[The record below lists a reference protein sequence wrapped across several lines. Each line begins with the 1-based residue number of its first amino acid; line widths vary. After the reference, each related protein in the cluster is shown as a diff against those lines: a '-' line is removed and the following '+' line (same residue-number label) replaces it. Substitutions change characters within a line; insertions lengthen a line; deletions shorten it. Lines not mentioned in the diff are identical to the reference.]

1 MADKPYTA
9 ATLAER
15 WGVSS
20 TFIYTLIQSGELPG
34 FKLGNKLWRIKPEA
48 VAEYEQRHVENAE
61 PPVADAK
68 PDLPKPGRE
77 VRDAS
82 FRLARKST

>member
-1 MADKPYTA
+1 MTDKPYTA

-20 TFIYTLIQSGELPG
+20 TFIYTLIQSGELTG

-48 VAEYEQRHVENAE
+48 VAEYEQRHAEDATE
-61 PPVADAK
+61 PPATEA
-68 PDLPKPGRE
+68 KPGRE